1 MQAMPTSSAR
11 STTGSPADAPRRTA
25 FGFLTSVLLMAIRH
39 DSGIVLRTYPL
50 GEADRIVVL
59 LSPHRGKVRAVAKGI
74 RKTKSRF
81 GGRLEPFTHV
91 EMVLYEGR
99 NLDTVTQVEVSEAFP
114 RLRGD
119 LDRVAAASTMLE
131 AADAVA
137 QEDQASVALFD
148 LLASGLRALDS
159 RPASP
164 DLVTAFLLQL
174 AGVLG
179 LAPALDSCA
188 SCGRLDGLERFS
200 FAAGGSV
207 CGTCRPEGSVRL
219 RPGVTAHLARLA
231 TSEFADVGVDADER
245 SGEAMGIARRFVE
258 YHLDR
263 RLVSLAA
270 IGS

>member
-1 MQAMPTSSAR
+1 MPATPTCCGR
-11 STTGSPADAPRRTA
+11 STTAPPGDAPRREA
-25 FGFLTSVLLMAIRH
+25 AGFLTSELLMAIRH
-39 DSGIVLRTYPL
+39 DTGIVLRTYPL

-59 LSPHRGKVRAVAKGI
+59 LSPHQGKVRAVAKGI

-91 EMVLYEGR
+91 ELVLYEGR
-99 NLDTVTQVEVSEAFP
+99 NLDTVTQGEVVEAFP

-148 LLASGLRALDS
+148 LLASGLRVLDV

-179 LAPALDSCA
+179 LAPALDVCA
-188 SCGRLDGLERFS
+188 SCGRSDRLERFS

-219 RPGVTAHLARLA
+219 RPGVTTHLARLA
-231 TSEFADVGVDADER
+231 SSELAAMAGEPDEH
-245 SGEAMGIARRFVE
+245 SAEAMGIARRFVE

-270 IGS
+270 IDP